1 MDLFGEILENS
12 GILLEKSYKKKKK
25 KKLKP
30 QPKQRKVLKPN
41 ASSNIVMSNDEQF
54 KNDINSAINNLYPVV
69 MNYNSGGE
77 NLATG
82 KRIIY
87 PIAYGLSKANNPVVR
102 AFEPKGD
109 TIRGVPKW
117 KFFRVDRILNWENI
131 EDERF
136 DPRQL
141 NGVNETG
148 DMSMTR
154 VFNIAPI
161 GNGKKIDRTHKFIR
175 LTPGALSKKDIDEPR
190 IEFNNSYSAD
200 NAINDIIRNM
210 EQNNQ
215 EDGETIYNVPEVSYN
230 QENQPSNK
238 LEAPETKP
246 ISKQDIQGR
255 DNSVNPENKIN
266 DENEVNKMT
275 ANDKPISKNEIE
287 YQAPQ
292 KEKED
297 SWINKARNFYNNMLN
312 RMNNLYK

>member
-41 ASSNIVMSNDEQF
+41 ASSNIVMSNGEQF
-54 KNDINSAINNLYPVV
+54 KNDINTAIDNLYPVV

-82 KRIIY
+82 ERTIY

-109 TIRGVPKW
+109 TVRGVPKW

-148 DMSMTR
+148 DMLMTR

-161 GNGKKIDRTHKFIR
+161 GNGKKIDKTHKFIR
-175 LTPGALSKKDIDEPR
+175 LTPGAISKNDIEAPN
-190 IEFNNSYSAD
+190 IENNKTYSAD
-200 NAINDIIRNM
+200 SVINDIIRNM

-215 EDGETIYNVPEVSYN
+215 EDDENVYNVPEVSYN

-246 ISKQDIQGR
+246 ISKQEIQGG
-255 DNSVNPENKIN
+255 DKPVNPETENN
-266 DENEVNKMT
+266 DETEIEKMT
-275 ANDKPISKNEIE
+275 ADDKAISKDEIE
-287 YQAPQ
+287 NQEPQ
-292 KEKED
+292 ENKED
-297 SWINKARNFYNNMLN
+297 SWINRARSFYNNMLD